1 MDSKGA
7 EMTEECARE
16 MFTPVAVCPRCNR
29 KLTVYEL
36 HSTYKQNW
44 LLRHE
49 LFRRLVYEC
58 KYCRCELAEQ
68 DFIKKSVNIKGVG
81 NMDIKNLTETEQ
93 QDFYRLLKKM
103 NGEELDKEQEVKVKK
118 PQINECYYIIDNDG
132 KITTCVWLD
141 NNFDRRRWELGNV
154 FFTKESAEFAREKKK
169 VEVELERYAKK
180 HNGPIRSDSFY
191 LSYNDSMDEK
201 LDYEVWSVRRPLGA
215 VPFTSKQV
223 LDDAIEAVG
232 KDRILKY
239 IFGVESEGE
248 DEN

>member
-1 MDSKGA
+1 
-7 EMTEECARE
+7 MTEECVRE

-58 KYCRCELAEQ
+58 KYCRCELTEQ

-81 NMDIKNLTETEQ
+81 NMDIKNLTESEQ

-103 NGEELDKEQEVKVKK
+103 DGQETDKKQDAKVKK
-118 PQINECYYIIDNDG
+118 PKYGDTVYYINYVGEIAR
-132 KITTCVWLD
+132 TTWLNVKRD
-141 NNFDRRRWELGNV
+141 SKMWELGNV
-154 FFTKESAEFAREKKK
+154 FFTEEAAEFAREKKK

-180 HNGPIRSDSFY
+180 HNGPTRSDSFY
-191 LSYNDSMDEK
+191 LSYNDGRDEK

-223 LDDAIEAVG
+223 LDNAIEAVG

-239 IFGVESEGE
+239 IFGVESEEE
-248 DEN
+248 DED